1 MVQFSCS
8 SADMNSH
15 NRTITDGR
23 GKAHHTSKNSF
34 GVAVDAIFTDVLHI
48 LLLSLF
54 PGS

>member
-1 MVQFSCS
+1 MVQFPCS
-8 SADMNSH
+8 SANMNSP
-15 NRTITDGR
+15 NRTITNGL
-23 GKAHHTSKNSF
+23 GKAHNTRKSSF